1 MSPFVVRFTPATAI
15 AGWLALAGLLAGLSG
30 CGSLPKSEAGA
41 QQARPGQA
49 DDGPAAVDV
58 AIARTALINQDRE
71 YSGTT
76 QPYRRVSV
84 RSQVEGQIL
93 NLNVNVG
100 DRVNN
105 GQTLGRLDDG
115 LLTAA
120 VVEAEAE
127 VAARQSEVAQAR
139 TAVSDAKTQVEE
151 TRLQL
156 QQAQSDLQRLEQLF
170 RDGAIPE
177 QQVENARTA
186 VGTARQA
193 FRSAQ
198 EQVRIRQQAVGAVQ
212 RRVTA
217 QQAIVA
223 QERVRQSY
231 TLLTSPV
238 NGYVLERTLEP
249 GNLAQPGSEILTLG
263 DFSQVKIDVQLSE
276 RELGTIRVGQPVQV
290 RLDAFPNQPIAGRV
304 SRISPAADPTARLIP
319 VEVIIPNTNGRIGSG
334 LLARVNFAEQALQRV
349 VVPESALSTNQDRRA
364 RQQAGNNPSNAA
376 AGNRPSGD
384 SNSESGK
391 FARSQPARKSGT
403 IFVIN
408 QSGEQTT
415 VTARQVALGDRQDG
429 QVEILSGLR
438 VGDRYVTR
446 SSKALKEGAPVRLSV
461 LSEGSKQSKAEGQ

>member
-1 MSPFVVRFTPATAI
+1 MPPFVVRCAPVRTI
-15 AGWLALAGLLAGLSG
+15 AGWVTLSGLLAGLAG

-41 QQARPGQA
+41 QQPRLGQA

-58 AIARTALINQDRE
+58 AIARTAAVNQDQA
-71 YSGTT
+71 YTGTT

-100 DRVNN
+100 DQVSD

-115 LLTAA
+115 VLTAA

-139 TAVSDAKTQVEE
+139 TAISDAKTQVEE

-177 QQVENARTA
+177 QQVENARTT

-193 FRSAQ
+193 LRSAQ
-198 EQVRIRQQAVGAVQ
+198 EQVRIREQAVGAVQ

-238 NGYVLERTLEP
+238 TGYVLERTLEP

-290 RLDAFPNQPIAGRV
+290 RLDAFPNQPITGRV

-319 VEVIIPNTNGRIGSG
+319 VEVMIPNTNGRIGSG
-334 LLARVNFAEQALQRV
+334 LLARVNFAQQALQRV
-349 VVPESALSTNQDRRA
+349 VVPESALTTNQDRRA
-364 RQQAGNNPSNAA
+364 RQQAGNSPGNAA
-376 AGNRPSGD
+376 ARNRPDGD
-384 SNSESGK
+384 SNSAKGK
-391 FARSQPARKSGT
+391 SARSQPQRQSGT

-408 QSGEQTT
+408 QSGEQAT

-429 QVEILSGLR
+429 QVEILSGLQP
-438 VGDRYVTR
+438 GDRYVAR

-461 LSEGSKQSKAEGQ
+461 LSEGSK